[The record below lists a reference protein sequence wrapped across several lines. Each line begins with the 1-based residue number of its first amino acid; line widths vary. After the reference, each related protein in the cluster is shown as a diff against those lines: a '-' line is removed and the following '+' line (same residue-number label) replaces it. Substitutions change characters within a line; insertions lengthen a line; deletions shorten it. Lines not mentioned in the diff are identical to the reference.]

1 MATEIDSLPSPPGLP
16 AELASDRERDSLASC
31 QVDVRMDAGQV
42 GSPTVVQ
49 QMVGGM
55 GELPQASIG
64 AAEVSIKM
72 LMSSKVSVP
81 RVVEDISLQY

>member
-1 MATEIDSLPSPPGLP
+1 MATEIDSMPSPPGLP
-16 AELASDRERDSLASC
+16 SELAERERDALSSC
-31 QVDVRMDAGQV
+31 QVDVRMETGA
-42 GSPTVVQ
+42 VQ

-72 LMSSKVSVP
+72 LMSSKVSV
-81 RVVEDISLQY
+81 QYERN